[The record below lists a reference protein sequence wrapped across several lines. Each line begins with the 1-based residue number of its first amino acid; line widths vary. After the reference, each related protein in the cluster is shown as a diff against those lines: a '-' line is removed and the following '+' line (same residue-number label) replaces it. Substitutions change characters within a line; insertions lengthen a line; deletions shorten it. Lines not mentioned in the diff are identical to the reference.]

1 MEQIEKKDKGK
12 GNNVLF
18 ICNQKRNKYFEYIII
33 KKDNVSEA
41 KIEYNNEGAI
51 NLLFEQNTK
60 ININNIF
67 EKEDKEH

>member
-12 GNNVLF
+12 DNNVLF

-51 NLLFEQNTK
+51 NLLFEPNTK
-60 ININNIF
+60 IN
-67 EKEDKEH
+67 